1 MANARINWK
10 STFTTLL
17 AGDALAGRDRQVIES
32 MHTHYQRGKSMTAGR
47 KRYFL
52 LIQERTERAAEA
64 MHQRAESGPG
74 GETEMGT
81 RLFDLGVKMGDDST
95 WDHGYIESLALQEV
109 SGATLTARQI
119 EILERIES
127 KWTDE
132 LVAERAKHAENFRNS
147 PDMQSAYHR
156 MMVYYRT
163 STYFAGHVDLWFAN
177 NKTTGMP
184 VWGEGI
190 APIKIPTFE
199 DYTKITTSK
208 YAVKV
213 LAGYSAAPKYPAG
226 ALVFANAQL
235 TYSAAERVKKGAM
248 VMATTGDIIS
258 ACKGNKLYTLLPI
271 GGTAT
276 IQVEERYLKGR
287 K

>member
-1 MANARINWK
+1 MTNARINWK
-10 STFTTLL
+10 TTFATLL
-17 AGDALAGRDRQVIES
+17 DSPALAGRDRDVIVS

-52 LIQERTERAAEA
+52 LIQERASRAAEA
-64 MHQRAESGPG
+64 MRQRAESG

-81 RLFDLGVKMGDDST
+81 RLLDLGVKMGDGST
-95 WDHGYIESLALQEV
+95 WDHGYVESLALQEIK
-109 SGATLTARQI
+109 GNTLTARQI
-119 EILERIES
+119 EILEKIEGNWTEDKILTRIGF
-127 KWTDE
+127 
-132 LVAERAKHAENFRNS
+132 AENYNS
-147 PDMQSAYHR
+147 NKDGVKEDFARLMKYYSANPPYFNGEVTQWENDPDGFVPSSDAY
-156 MMVYYRT
+156 
-163 STYFAGHVDLWFAN
+163 
-177 NKTTGMP
+177 NKVVSG
-184 VWGEGI
+184 
-190 APIKIPTFE
+190 
-199 DYTKITTSK
+199 K

-235 TYSAAERVKKGAM
+235 PHNAAMWMLKGAM
-248 VMATTGDIIS
+248 VMNTTGDIIS

-271 GGTAT
+271 GGTAP

>member
-1 MANARINWK
+1 MANTRINWK
-10 STFTTLL
+10 TTFATLL
-17 AGDALAGRDRQVIES
+17 ASPALAGRDRDVIVS

-52 LIQERTERAAEA
+52 LIQERASRAAEA
-64 MHQRAESGPG
+64 MRQRAESG

-81 RLFDLGVKMGDDST
+81 RLFDLGVKMGDGST
-95 WDHGYIESLALQEV
+95 WDHGYVESLALQEAK
-109 SGATLTARQI
+109 GNTLTARQI
-119 EILERIES
+119 EILEKIEA

-132 LVAERAKHAENFRNS
+132 LVAERENYAETFRNS
-147 PDMQSAYHR
+147 PDMQTAYHR

-199 DYTKITTSK
+199 DYTKITSSK
-208 YAVKV
+208 YALKV
-213 LAGYSAAPKYPAG
+213 LAGYSATPKHPAG
-226 ALVFANAQL
+226 ALVFANAKL
-235 TYSAAERVKKGAM
+235 PHNAAMWMLKGAM
-248 VMATTGDIIS
+248 VMNTTGDIIS

-271 GGTAT
+271 GGTAP